1 MPTPKAV
8 KTRAHLLSMAKK
20 IILEEGISRL
30 SMDRLAEQAEMSKG
44 AVMYHFKTKR
54 ALLAAL
60 LEDYADHLDAQL
72 KLCES
77 RWSGAPEETIMPGY
91 IDWFRAF
98 DRDNQGWALIGT
110 SLLAETQRDPELGVP
125 VQDWYRRLF
134 DRLRA
139 MPEALRPKAF
149 LSIMA
154 LEGLFFT
161 HKFALDQISPA
172 EKHEVCETILS
183 FFAAGKPNPSA
194 NASPAREEP
203 PEAVHAGRA
212 AHPL

>member
-1 MPTPKAV
+1 MPTPKAL
-8 KTRAHLLSMAKK
+8 KTRSCLIGCAKQ
-20 IILEEGISRL
+20 IILDEGIARL
-30 SMDRLAEQAEMSKG
+30 SMDRLAEAADLSKG

-60 LEDYADHLDAQL
+60 LEDYAEHLDAQF
-72 KLCES
+72 KLCEA
-77 RWSGAPEETIMPGY
+77 RWKGAPEETILPGY

-110 SLLAETQRDPELGVP
+110 SLLSETQRDPELAEP
-125 VQDWYRRLF
+125 VRAWYRRLF
-134 DRLRA
+134 ERLRG

-161 HKFALDQISPA
+161 HKFGLDQITSE
-172 EKHEVCETILS
+172 EKDSIYEAILG
-183 FFAAGKPNPSA
+183 FFPRAKPGPSA
-194 NASPAREEP
+194 AAAPVEEP
-203 PEAVHAGRA
+203 PAAARAGG
-212 AHPL
+212 